1 MFTGIVQAV
10 GLVQGIVAKGGDLE
24 MTFDTNSLGL
34 DAVSSGDSISV
45 NGCCLTV
52 TRMEASSFTADVSR
66 ETLAVTTL
74 GRLRA
79 SDRVNLEKALYAGQ
93 ALGGHYVTGHID
105 GVGTVLNID
114 SDARSHRVLFDA
126 PPELARYIARKGS
139 VCIDGVSLTVNSVD
153 GASFAVNLIP
163 HTLQVTILGDYRR
176 GTPVNLEVDIIAR
189 YLERLM
195 QPDRSTRTAQ

>member
-24 MTFDTNSLGL
+24 MTFDSDSLGL
-34 DAVSSGDSISV
+34 DAVAIGDSISV

-52 TRMEASSFTADVSR
+52 TRMEASSFAADVSR

-79 SDRVNLEKALYAGQ
+79 GDRVNLEKALYAGQ

-105 GVGTVLNID
+105 GIGTVLNID
-114 SDARSHRVLFDA
+114 SDARSHRVLFDT
-126 PPELARYIARKGS
+126 PPGLARYIARKGS
-139 VCIDGVSLTVNSVD
+139 VCIDGVSLTVNSVE

-195 QPDRSTRTAQ
+195 QPDPATRTAQ